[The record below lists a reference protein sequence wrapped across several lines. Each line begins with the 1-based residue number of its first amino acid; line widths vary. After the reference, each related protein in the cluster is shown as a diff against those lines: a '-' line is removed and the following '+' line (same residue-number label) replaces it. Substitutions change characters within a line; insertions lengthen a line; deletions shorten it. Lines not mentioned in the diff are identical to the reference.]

1 MAEQEE
7 DETLEAYLEDALT
20 SMRGGQASPSA
31 PEPEEPAEPEP
42 EPEQVPETVRKM
54 LFAGQS
60 SGSEDSFDED
70 DDDAGGAGGGGG
82 GGGAGTAQPG
92 AWVDQGNVCSFCF
105 DPGDTKNPL
114 QRGCECKGED
124 GFAHMTCRISHASA
138 NYRGWFECKE
148 CRRDHTGDVRL
159 GLATAHWASVRDKPP
174 DHWKRMLAAK
184 FLAKAREVTVGDIE
198 LEETQ
203 RKEALR
209 VKAIEGLYGDVM
221 TQMAVMKAAKKM
233 KGKGGGRSVNGNLVK
248 KTSTPSLEAS
258 MRSLR
263 RLEREDP
270 SLLNTIINKNAE
282 QSNDAEERQQQEPEQ
297 EQEQGEDKEK
307 EKGEDDGTERSED
320 QPKLSAKELKA
331 KTKQNWADLRVGA
344 RLVT

>member
-54 LFAGQS
+54 LFFGSAAEPAGS
-60 SGSEDSFDED
+60 SGSEDSFEED
-70 DDDAGGAGGGGG
+70 GGGS
-82 GGGAGTAQPG
+82 AGTAQPAC

-105 DPGDTKNPL
+105 DPGDKQNPL

-124 GFAHMTCRISHASA
+124 GFAHMSCRISHASA
-138 NYRGWFECKE
+138 NYRGWFECRE
-148 CRRDHTGDVRL
+148 CRRDHTGEVRL

-198 LEETQ
+198 AEETQ

-282 QSNDAEERQQQEPEQ
+282 QSNDAEERQQEEPEH
-297 EQEQGEDKEK
+297 EQAQGEDKER
-307 EKGEDDGTERSED
+307 GEDGGTEPAEG